1 MSGSRTRGVAKPDA
15 PHPISDPKL
24 FLLGGISLVKIDNE
38 VILSWAGIRTRDI
51 GMTRLCSTTLPSN
64 SIYFYYKLPNGELKW
79 KPSYPSCRE
88 RTVAKPGCD
97 ETLKPAT
104 AKQLFE
110 AFLCLFFPKV
120 KIYFRLESLTRFWST
135 GRRCFSFTAGKKLP
149 ELENQLSKESRS
161 DYKSLTLIDP
171 LIWKWLAFLMPPN
184 KRLSGC

>member
-15 PHPISDPKL
+15 PHPVSDPKL
-24 FLLGGISLVKIDNE
+24 FIFGRISLAKRE
-38 VILSWAGIRTRDI
+38 KEAILSRAGIRTRDI

-110 AFLCLFFPKV
+110 AFLYLFPKV

-135 GRRCFSFTAGKKLP
+135 GRRCFSFTAGKNFP
-149 ELENQLSKESRS
+149 S
-161 DYKSLTLIDP
+161 
-171 LIWKWLAFLMPPN
+171 WKTSFQKNREAIT
-184 KRLSGC
+184 KA